1 MFAHALIGLSL
12 LAAPAPDA
20 GVSDADAVRACLKTK
35 TKTIEAACVV
45 KGGTV
50 VDTGPSESSRADA
63 AKAFMTEQAS
73 AWNKGDLDAFCASY
87 SDDATFITPTGLTK
101 GRDAVLARYKKRY
114 PDKAAM
120 GTLSFEFLDAR
131 VAPGSVSVMAKWSLS
146 YPNKPSA
153 SGSTLVVLH
162 PRGTSWMVVQDASM

>member
-1 MFAHALIGLSL
+1 MLAHALIL
-12 LAAPAPDA
+12 LAATPDA
-20 GVSDADAVRACLKTK
+20 GVSDADALRACLKTK

-45 KGGTV
+45 KGAV
-50 VDTGPSESSRADA
+50 VDTGPTEATRVDS
-63 AKAFMTEQAS
+63 AKAFMNEQAA

-87 SDDATFITPTGLTK
+87 ADDTTFITPNGLTK
-101 GRDAVLARYKKRY
+101 GRDQVLARYKKRY

-131 VAPGSVSVMAKWSLS
+131 VAPGSVSVMAKWTLS

-153 SGSTLVVLH
+153 SGNTLVVLH
-162 PRGTSWMVVQDASM
+162 PRGPSWMVVQDASM

>member
-1 MFAHALIGLSL
+1 MLAFALIAA
-12 LAAPAPDA
+12 LAASPDA
-20 GVSDADAVRACLKTK
+20 GVTEADALRACLKGK
-35 TKTIEAACVV
+35 GRAVEAACVV
-45 KGGTV
+45 KGVV
-50 VDTGPSESSRADA
+50 VDTGPTEAVRAES
-63 AKAFMTEQAS
+63 AKAFMNEQAA
-73 AWNKGDLDAFCASY
+73 AWNRGDLEAFCASY
-87 SDDATFITPTGLTK
+87 SDDATFITPSGLTK
-101 GRDAVLARYKKRY
+101 GREQVLARYKKRY

-131 VAPGSVSVMAKWSLS
+131 VAPGSVTVMAKWALS